1 MEIRKAGEKELDAI
15 LQVYEDARAYMCAN
29 GNATQWTGG
38 YPQPDLVLNDIRQGY
53 CHVCVEN
60 GEILGVFS
68 WIPGPDPTYRVIED
82 GAWLDDGPYTVIH
95 RVSVSS
101 HRRGIASACFAYAM
115 ERCDSLRVDT
125 HADNLPMQRSLE
137 KNGFTRCGI
146 IHVEDG
152 SPRIAYQKR
161 KVE

>member
-1 MEIRKAGEKELDAI
+1 MEIRKARAWELDEV
-15 LQVYEDARAYMCAN
+15 LRVYEDARAYMCAH
-29 GNATQWTGG
+29 GNATQWVNG
-38 YPQPDLVLNDIRQGY
+38 YPQPELVSEDIRRGY

-68 WIPGPDPTYRVIED
+68 WIPGPDPTYSVIED
-82 GAWLDDGPYTVIH
+82 GAWLNDAPYTVIH
-95 RVSVSS
+95 RIAVRS

-115 ERCDSLRVDT
+115 ERCGSLRIDT

-152 SPRIAYQKR
+152 SARIAYQKNLS
-161 KVE
+161 